1 MPRVELDQRSREAS
15 RRLEQIKRL
24 LQPPVRVSHSRFLR
38 LVYVLSLGTAPRRN
52 EAIAGASAAQ
62 DHSRSEPQG
71 SRPPPE
77 PDASVLRGLT
87 AAAMAD
93 PMCEADKSTLRLNFC
108 RVGEARRARRGAR
121 LATQE
126 LSRQA

>member
-77 PDASVLRGLT
+77 PDASVLRGLQQWRT
-87 AAAMAD
+87 RWVKRIRALCGSISVVWAKLAAFAEGHA
-93 PMCEADKSTLRLNFC
+93 
-108 RVGEARRARRGAR
+108 
-121 LATQE
+121 
-126 LSRQA
+126 